1 MNIEEINTYIQN
13 HMLRESITSVTAI
26 EAAQWLD
33 AAGLLRDSSIRKG
46 KPLRDL
52 LRKGHITNS
61 WQDGRKRWFIDR
73 EK

>member
-1 MNIEEINTYIQN
+1 MSIEEINTYIQN
-13 HMLRESITSVTAI
+13 RMLRESITSVTAR

-33 AAGLLRDSSIRKG
+33 AASLLRDSSIRKG

>member
-13 HMLRESITSVTAI
+13 RMLSESITSVTAS

-33 AAGLLRDSSIRKG
+33 SAGLLKDSSLRKG

-52 LRKGHITNS
+52 LRKGHISNS

>member
-13 HMLRESITSVTAI
+13 RMLSESITSVTAR
-26 EAAQWLD
+26 EASQWLD

-46 KPLRDL
+46 RPLRDL